1 MQVRYLGCPL
11 IIARSFARIHETNL
25 KKQGVLP
32 LTFANENDWEKFS
45 GGDIVETVGVK
56 GIAPGKAVTLVVKKQ
71 GGEQFEI
78 EAKHTMSTDQIEWFQ
93 KGSAL
98 NLIKEKVNQI

>member
-11 IIARSFARIHETNL
+11 IVARSFARIHETNL

-32 LTFANENDWEKFS
+32 LTFSDENDYEKLA
-45 GGDIVETVGVK
+45 GGDIIETVGVK
-56 GIAPGKAVTLVVKKQ
+56 GIAPGKPVTLVVKKQ
-71 GGEQFEI
+71 GGELVKIQ
-78 EAKHTMSTDQIEWFQ
+78 AKHTMSTDQIEWFQ

-98 NLIKEKVNQI
+98 NLIKEKVAQA